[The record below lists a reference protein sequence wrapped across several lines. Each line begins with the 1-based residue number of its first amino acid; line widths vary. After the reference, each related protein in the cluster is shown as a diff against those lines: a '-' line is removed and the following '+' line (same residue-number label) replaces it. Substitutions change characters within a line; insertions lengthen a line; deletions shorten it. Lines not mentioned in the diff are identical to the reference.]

1 MDESSRSFIVKREKS
16 KKQGKGS
23 QAFFSR
29 NLNFFLRDNGR
40 RQILSFGRSLS
51 VGGFCGFWDF
61 VGSKSQSETA

>member
-29 NLNFFLRDNGR
+29 NLNFFEVFCASDR
-40 RQILSFGRSLS
+40 R
-51 VGGFCGFWDF
+51 
-61 VGSKSQSETA
+61 